1 MCITITHG
9 RYTQNGRNDVDVEQ
23 YMNTKSCFS
32 IFYIKFIL
40 IHMRTQ
46 ADYT

>member
-32 IFYIKFIL
+32 IFYIIYFN
-40 IHMRTQ
+40 TYANQ